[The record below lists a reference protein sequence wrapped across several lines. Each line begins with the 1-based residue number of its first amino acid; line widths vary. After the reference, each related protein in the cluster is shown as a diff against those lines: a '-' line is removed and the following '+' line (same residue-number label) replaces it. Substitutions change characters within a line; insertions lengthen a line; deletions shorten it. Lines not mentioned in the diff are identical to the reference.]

1 MTGQTLQPLDAIKP
15 AAASNA
21 PNDPAR
27 AEYEAGKKA
36 LAAGNYGEAA
46 VSLHNALVSFQEKN
60 DQPGTANASNQLG
73 LLCLARKDYATASS
87 HFETALAICE
97 EVGDQASV
105 AAIRRSLV
113 ESLSGER
120 LFPQAVDHCLDLLD
134 LYAANNDPQN
144 SVMVLEMLAEVYI
157 ASGETDRAADT
168 LRTAASIHRNFR
180 HQSMADDFLRRADAL
195 EQGGQGRQ
203 D

>member
-1 MTGQTLQPLDAIKP
+1 MSGQTLQPLDAIKP
-15 AAASNA
+15 AQAA
-21 PNDPAR
+21 NDPAR

-60 DQPGTANASNQLG
+60 DRPGAANASNQLG
-73 LLCLARKDYATASS
+73 LLCLAKKDYATATG
-87 HFETALAICE
+87 HFETALGICE
-97 EVGDQASV
+97 ELGDQASV

-113 ESLSGER
+113 ESLSGEQ
-120 LFPQAVDHCLDLLD
+120 FFSQAVEHCLDLLD

-144 SVMVLEMLAEVYI
+144 SVMVLEMLAGVYI
-157 ASGETDRAADT
+157 ASGETDKAADT
-168 LRTAASIHRNFR
+168 LRTAASIHRNYR
-180 HQSMADDFLRRADAL
+180 HQSIADDFLRRADAL